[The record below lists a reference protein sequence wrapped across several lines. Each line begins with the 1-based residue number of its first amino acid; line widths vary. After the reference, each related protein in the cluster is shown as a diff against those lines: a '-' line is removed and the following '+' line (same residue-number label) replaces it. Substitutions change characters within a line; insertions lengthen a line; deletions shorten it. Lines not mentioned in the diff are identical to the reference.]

1 MSAVIPSK
9 SYALQ
14 IAKESARAAADSHV
28 EVNLAPPEVLLVD
41 DDELA
46 RERLR
51 LIVESA
57 GYTVTIARDGFEALR
72 CLQNRFI
79 PLLLTDI
86 VMPVM
91 GGLQLCRTVR
101 SMALPSYLY
110 TIVLSIRDNAQ
121 EVVAGLD
128 AGADDYISKRAT
140 KTEML
145 ARLLVGRRIVG
156 LDQALRQAILKNQQ
170 LADMDPLTGTSN
182 RRCLVGALEQEIAR
196 SRQHG
201 HWVSVLMCDLD
212 DFRQFNDH
220 WGHVIG
226 DEALQEFV
234 ARVRGL
240 LGETAA
246 WIGRYGGD
254 EFVIVLPETPIE
266 RACRQAE
273 LIKHALT
280 TNPLVYSAG
289 ALPLTVSIGVT
300 GVGPTE
306 LRRAVSAAE
315 LLQMADECMCESS
328 ASGGDSITARAF
340 RRADRT
346 RHSRASLN

>member
-1 MSAVIPSK
+1 M
-9 SYALQ
+9 
-14 IAKESARAAADSHV
+14 V
-28 EVNLAPPEVLLVD
+28 E
-41 DDELA
+41 
-46 RERLR
+46 
-51 LIVESA
+51 
-57 GYTVTIARDGFEALR
+57 
-72 CLQNRFI
+72 
-79 PLLLTDI
+79 
-86 VMPVM
+86 
-91 GGLQLCRTVR
+91 
-101 SMALPSYLY
+101 
-110 TIVLSIRDNAQ
+110 
-121 EVVAGLD
+121 GLD

-140 KTEML
+140 KSEVL

-170 LADMDPLTGTSN
+170 PADIYPLTGTSN
-182 RRCLVGALEQEIAR
+182 RHCLVGVLEQDLVR

-226 DEALQEFV
+226 NEALQEFV

-240 LGETAA
+240 LGEAAA

-266 RACRQAE
+266 RACREAE

-280 TNPLVYSAG
+280 TTPLVYSAG

-300 GVGPTE
+300 GRDRAHRQGCSGVQCAVGDEHGFHGNVNRFPRSRTVE
-306 LRRAVSAAE
+306 SVSWR
-315 LLQMADECMCESS
+315 
-328 ASGGDSITARAF
+328 GVY
-340 RRADRT
+340 DRGE
-346 RHSRASLN
+346 